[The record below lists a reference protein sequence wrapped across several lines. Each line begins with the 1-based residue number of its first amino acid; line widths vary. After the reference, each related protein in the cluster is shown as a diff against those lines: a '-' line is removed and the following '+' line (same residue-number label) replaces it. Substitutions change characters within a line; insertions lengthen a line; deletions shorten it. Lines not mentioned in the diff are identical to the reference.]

1 MTNAKQILRA
11 GVLGCGAIGTRGH
24 IPGFQAAGIEVVA
37 VCDANLSRA
46 QSVAKEMH
54 IARAYSDYKELLAD
68 KEVDVVSVGLPN
80 YLHTPVTI
88 AALEAGKHVLCEKP
102 FATSSADAERMI
114 ATAQRTGKMLSINQH
129 MRFEGTSRAMRE
141 AVAAGR
147 MGRVYLADVRMI
159 RSAGIP
165 GYGSWF
171 TNKDM
176 AGAGALFDIGVHML
190 DLAMFILGFPKVTGV
205 RGSMSTALGDQKI
218 GLGGWGVDRGTEGR
232 YDVDDTAIANIALA
246 DGGLIR
252 LIVTWAAFA
261 QSEERVTL
269 FGTGGGADRS
279 PDRYGRET
287 PLRFFQPRDGGI
299 DTVIPDLSRYPGGG
313 TSASIASFIGAIR
326 GETPLMVKPEEALQT
341 TRILEMIQQ
350 SAQSGHEITA

>member
-1 MTNAKQILRA
+1 MSNKHTLRA

-24 IPGFQAAGIEVVA
+24 IPGFQAAEVEVVA

-46 QSVAKEMH
+46 QQVSKDMG
-54 IARAYSDYKELLAD
+54 IARAYADYNELLAD

-80 YLHTPVTI
+80 YLHAPVTI

-114 ATAQRTGKMLSINQH
+114 ATAQRTGKLLSINQH
-129 MRFEGTSRAMRE
+129 MRFEGTSRAMRD
-141 AVAAGR
+141 AVADGR
-147 MGRVYLADVRMI
+147 LGDVYLTDVRMI
-159 RSAGIP
+159 RAQGIP

-190 DLAMFILGFPKVTGV
+190 DLAMFILGFPQVSAV
-205 RGSMSTALGDQKI
+205 HGSLSSALGNQKI

-232 YDVDDTAIANIALA
+232 YDVDDTAIAHITLTNGAV
-246 DGGLIR
+246 IR
-252 LIVTWAAFA
+252 LIVTWAAFGN
-261 QSEERVTL
+261 SEERVTL
-269 FGTGGGADRS
+269 FGSAGGADRS

-287 PLRFFQPRDGGI
+287 PLRFYQPSAGGI
-299 DTVIPDLSRYPGGG
+299 DTIIPDLSRYPGGG
-313 TSASIASFIGAIR
+313 TPASVTAFVNAIR
-326 GETPLMVKPEEALQT
+326 GDGPLMVKPAEALQT
-341 TRILEMIQQ
+341 TRILEIIQQ
-350 SAQSGHEITA
+350 SSLLGREIAL